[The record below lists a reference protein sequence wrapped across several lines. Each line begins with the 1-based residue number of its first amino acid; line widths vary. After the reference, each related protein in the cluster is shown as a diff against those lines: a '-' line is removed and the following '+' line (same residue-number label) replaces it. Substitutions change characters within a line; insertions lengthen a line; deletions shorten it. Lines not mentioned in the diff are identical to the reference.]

1 MTDDL
6 MKSSGSG
13 DAGNSTHADEQ
24 RLYPKYPKVRFRGFD
39 EPWKKVKLGEIS
51 EKITQKNNNSCSQFP
66 VLTNSAE
73 YGIVYQKDFFDK
85 NIAIN
90 TDNYY
95 VVHTEDFVYNP
106 RISKQA
112 PYGPIRVNHLKTGVM
127 SPLYYIFKI
136 KDDFNIGFFEFLF
149 IGNKWHKFMY
159 QNGDSG
165 ARSDRY
171 AIKDK
176 VFNKLPIY
184 IPQKIEEQKLIFEIN
199 HKINS
204 LLYLQQRKLELE
216 NKLKK
221 QIAFYLYSFTLTPN
235 FKHIEVKNKKLGDI
249 VDISNGIMGDS
260 QKKSG
265 NFKLTRIETISN
277 GKIDLS
283 RTGYIDQ
290 VSDEKKFLEVGDILY
305 SNINSLTH
313 IGKNAIVK
321 EKHLP
326 LVHGINLFRLHITNN
341 QITPNYLHGL
351 LNLPKYKW
359 WVKSHA
365 NPAVNQASINKTELS
380 SLVIKYPDLDIQNQI
395 NNINYS
401 FAQYWD
407 IQYSKK
413 ESLCQLKQFLLQNL
427 FI

>member
-1 MTDDL
+1 M
-6 MKSSGSG
+6 
-13 DAGNSTHADEQ
+13 
-24 RLYPKYPKVRFRGFD
+24 YPKVRFRGFD

-204 LLYLQQRKLELE
+204 LLYLQQRKLELISALE
-216 NKLKK
+216 KGLGQIIKQQNNKYGITFSLNNFLEIPP
-221 QIAFYLYSFTLTPN
+221 QIQAR
-235 FKHIEVKNKKLGDI
+235 IKNKNQLLTVKLNLQGIARGVQRDTLSLGSTKYFI
-249 VDISNGIMGDS
+249 RHTGELIFGKQNIFNGSIALITKEFDGLATSNDVPS
-260 QKKSG
+260 
-265 NFKLTRIETISN
+265 L
-277 GKIDLS
+277 KI
-283 RTGYIDQ
+283 
-290 VSDEKKFLEVGDILY
+290 
-305 SNINSLTH
+305 SNINPQFLFYLLKNPDFWKHTELIATGTGSKRVHIHDLLKLHIKIIPDAKYQAKIVSLSRNFEK
-313 IGKNAIVK
+313 IVLNQQIIVK
-321 EKHLP
+321 ECE
-326 LVHGINLFRLHITNN
+326 
-341 QITPNYLHGL
+341 
-351 LNLPKYKW
+351 
-359 WVKSHA
+359 
-365 NPAVNQASINKTELS
+365 KT
-380 SLVIKYPDLDIQNQI
+380 
-395 NNINYS
+395 
-401 FAQYWD
+401 
-407 IQYSKK
+407 
-413 ESLCQLKQFLLQNL
+413 KQFLLQNL

>member
-1 MTDDL
+1 M
-6 MKSSGSG
+6 
-13 DAGNSTHADEQ
+13 
-24 RLYPKYPKVRFRGFD
+24 YPKVRFRGFD
-39 EPWKKVKLGEIS
+39 EPWKKVKLGEIATTYSGGTPKAGNKKYYNGLIPFIRSGEIHSNKTELFIS
-51 EKITQKNNNSCSQFP
+51 EAGLKNSSAKMVTKGDLLYALYGATSGEVDISKINGAINQA
-66 VLTNSAE
+66 VLAIIPKQYNPYIISLLLSKKKDAILSKYLQGGQGNLSAE
-73 YGIVYQKDFFDK
+73 IVKS
-85 NIAIN
+85 I
-90 TDNYY
+90 
-95 VVHTEDFVYNP
+95 
-106 RISKQA
+106 
-112 PYGPIRVNHLKTGVM
+112 
-127 SPLYYIFKI
+127 
-136 KDDFNIGFFEFLF
+136 
-149 IGNKWHKFMY
+149 
-159 QNGDSG
+159 
-165 ARSDRY
+165 
-171 AIKDK
+171 
-176 VFNKLPIY
+176 
-184 IPQKIEEQKLIFEIN
+184 KLILPSKNEES
-199 HKINS
+199 S
-204 LLYLQQRKLELE
+204 LYPLFKVLDNLLSLQQRKLELE

>member
-24 RLYPKYPKVRFRGFD
+24 RLYPKVRFHGFD
-39 EPWKKVKLGEIS
+39 EPWKKVKLGRNVKRIRRKNKNLETNIPLTIS
-51 EKITQKNNNSCSQFP
+51 AQFGL
-66 VLTNSAE
+66 VD
-73 YGIVYQKDFFDK
+73 QRDFFGRVVASE
-85 NIAIN
+85 NLA
-90 TDNYY
+90 NYILLKRG
-95 VVHTEDFVYNP
+95 EFAYNKSY
-106 RISKQA
+106 SKEA
-112 PYGPIRVNHLKTGVM
+112 PYGSIKRLEKYNEGALSTLYIAFTPENINSDFLKAFFDTTKWYSHIVQVSTEGARNHGLLNI
-127 SPLYYIFKI
+127 SPQ
-136 KDDFNIGFFEFLF
+136 DFFEMS
-149 IGNKWHKFMY
+149 ITIPKSDE
-159 QNGDSG
+159 QNNIS
-165 ARSDRY
+165 R
-171 AIKDK
+171 
-176 VFNKLPIY
+176 IY
-184 IPQKIEEQKLIFEIN
+184 NLM
-199 HKINS
+199 NS
-204 LLYLQQRKLELE
+204 LLSLQQRKLELE

-249 VDISNGIMGDS
+249 VNISNGIMGDS

>member
-1 MTDDL
+1 L
-6 MKSSGSG
+6 
-13 DAGNSTHADEQ
+13 
-24 RLYPKYPKVRFRGFD
+24 YPKVRFRGFD

>member
-1 MTDDL
+1 
-6 MKSSGSG
+6 
-13 DAGNSTHADEQ
+13 
-24 RLYPKYPKVRFRGFD
+24 
-39 EPWKKVKLGEIS
+39 
-51 EKITQKNNNSCSQFP
+51 
-66 VLTNSAE
+66 
-73 YGIVYQKDFFDK
+73 
-85 NIAIN
+85 
-90 TDNYY
+90 
-95 VVHTEDFVYNP
+95 
-106 RISKQA
+106 
-112 PYGPIRVNHLKTGVM
+112 M

-401 FAQYWD
+401 VAQYWD

>member
-1 MTDDL
+1 L
-6 MKSSGSG
+6 
-13 DAGNSTHADEQ
+13 
-24 RLYPKYPKVRFRGFD
+24 YPKVRFRGFD
-39 EPWKKVKLGEIS
+39 EPWKKVKLGRNVKRIRRKNKNLETNIPLTIS
-51 EKITQKNNNSCSQFP
+51 AQFGL
-66 VLTNSAE
+66 VD
-73 YGIVYQKDFFDK
+73 QRDFFGRVVASE
-85 NIAIN
+85 NLA
-90 TDNYY
+90 NYILLKRG
-95 VVHTEDFVYNP
+95 EFAYNKSY
-106 RISKQA
+106 SKEA
-112 PYGPIRVNHLKTGVM
+112 PYGSIKRLEKYNEGALSTLYIAFTPENINSDFLKAFFDTTKWYSHIVQVSTEGARNHGLLNI
-127 SPLYYIFKI
+127 SPQ
-136 KDDFNIGFFEFLF
+136 DFFEMS
-149 IGNKWHKFMY
+149 ITIPKSDE
-159 QNGDSG
+159 QNNIS
-165 ARSDRY
+165 R
-171 AIKDK
+171 
-176 VFNKLPIY
+176 IY
-184 IPQKIEEQKLIFEIN
+184 NLM
-199 HKINS
+199 NS
-204 LLYLQQRKLELE
+204 LLSLQQRKLELE